1 MKSESKLLRFRF
13 FLDICN
19 GSDVINCNLNTM
31 KVIKFG
37 GTSVG
42 SVENVKKIDEIVR
55 SQQSDLVVV
64 VSAVGGVTDLLV
76 AAANAGAKGNEISSF
91 LEEIWE
97 RHERLLAGLFDSIT
111 IEEVKVKMKKL
122 FDDLEKILQGVRL
135 IGELT
140 PKTLDKVMGFGERLS
155 SLFIA
160 RYLDAEWIDSA
171 ANIRTD
177 KNHGRAGVDFNVTYD
192 LIRQCCSGLKKTAVA
207 PGFISSASDGTMTTL
222 GRGGSDYTAALFAA
236 ALNAEKLEI
245 WTDVDGFMTADPHV
259 ISKAYTIPQLTYSE
273 ALELSHFGAK
283 VIYPPTILPVYQKSI
298 PVQIKNT
305 MNPSAEGTL
314 IGNVNE
320 TGTEHPIKG
329 ISSIDG
335 ISLFT
340 VQGLGMVGVT
350 GIAMRLFGALA
361 KEDINVIL
369 ISQASSE
376 NSISF
381 AIDSS
386 RGKVAETAIQ
396 QEFERE
402 ISSGRINKVSSE
414 EDLCIIAIVGENM
427 KHSAGIAGK
436 LFYTIGKNGINV
448 VAIAQGAS
456 EQNISWV
463 VKKSDLR
470 KTLNVVH
477 ESFFLSPYIELNV
490 FLVGIGTVGRDLI
503 TQISQQQLKLQKE
516 HRLKLRICGVANSRK
531 MIFNREG
538 LEPASMAQF
547 LSGDQAEKSDMD
559 NYCTRM
565 IGMNMFNSVFVDC
578 TAEKKVADQYH
589 TILNNYISI
598 VAANKVAASS
608 DYLAYRE
615 LKELAAKHGVKYLF
629 ETNVGAGLPLISTI
643 NDLKRSGD
651 RIVRIEAV
659 LSGTL
664 NFIFNTLS
672 SEIPLSKAIQLS
684 KEKGFSE
691 PDPRID
697 LSGVDVVR
705 KLVILARESGYQL
718 SQEDVLQK
726 RFIPDRYFNSTLDD
740 FWRDIHEMD
749 AHFEAERLIL
759 EKEKR
764 KWRFVGLMEE
774 GQASVSLQT
783 VGPGHPFFDLEGS
796 NNIVLIT
803 TERYN
808 ESPMLIKGYGAG
820 AAVTAAGVFADLIK
834 VANI

>member
-1 MKSESKLLRFRF
+1 
-13 FLDICN
+13 
-19 GSDVINCNLNTM
+19 M

-55 SQQSDLVVV
+55 NQNSDLIVV
-64 VSAVGGVTDLLV
+64 VSAVGGVTDMLL
-76 AAANAGAKGNEISSF
+76 AAANAGARGNDVTNF
-91 LEEIWE
+91 LNDIRE
-97 RHERLLAGLFDSIT
+97 RHDKMLAGLFDSAT
-111 IEEVKVKMKKL
+111 IADVNEKIRATFEE
-122 FDDLEKILQGVRL
+122 LEKILQGVRL

-140 PKTLDKVMGFGERLS
+140 PKTLDKVLGFGERLS
-155 SLFIA
+155 SLFIS
-160 RYLDAEWIDSA
+160 RFLDAELLDSSA
-171 ANIRTD
+171 LICTD
-177 KNHGRAGVDFNVTYD
+177 KSFGKGKVDFQLTYSRIQD
-192 LIRQCCSGLKKTAVA
+192 ACSGLKKVAVA
-207 PGFISSASDGTMTTL
+207 PGFISSAPDGTATTL

-245 WTDVDGFMTADPHV
+245 WTDVDGFMTADPRV

-305 MNPSAEGTL
+305 MNPSAEGTI
-314 IGNVNE
+314 IGTAQNRS
-320 TGTEHPIKG
+320 TEQPIKG

-361 KEDINVIL
+361 REDINVIL

-381 AIDSS
+381 AIDSA
-386 RGKVAETAIQ
+386 RGKAAETAIM
-396 QEFERE
+396 QEFDRE
-402 ISSGRINKVSSE
+402 INSGLINKIGSE
-414 EDLCIIAIVGENM
+414 EDLCIVAIVGENM

-436 LFYTIGKNGINV
+436 LFHTIGKNGINV

-477 ESFFLSPYIELNV
+477 ESFFLSPFIELNV

-503 TQISQQQLKLQKE
+503 GQISHQQLKLQKE
-516 HRLKLRICGVANSRK
+516 HRLKLRICGVANSRR
-531 MIFNREG
+531 MIFSREG
-538 LEPASMAQF
+538 FDPSEISGL
-547 LSGDQAEKSDMD
+547 LSRENAEKSDM
-559 NYCTRM
+559 NGFCEQM
-565 IGMNMFNSVFVDC
+565 IAMNMFNSVFVDC
-578 TAEKKVADQYH
+578 TADKNVADHYR

-608 DYLAYRE
+608 EFLAYRE

-643 NDLKRSGD
+643 NDLMRSGD

-672 SEIPLSKAIQLS
+672 NEIPLSEAIRMS

-705 KLVILARESGYQL
+705 KLVILGRESGYKL
-718 SQEDVLQK
+718 SQEDVVQN
-726 RFIPDRYFNSTLDD
+726 RFIPDRYFNSTLED

-749 AHFEAERLIL
+749 SFFETERVKL
-759 EKEKR
+759 EQDKK
-764 KWRFVGLMEE
+764 KWRFVGLMAE
-774 GQASVSLQT
+774 GKASVSLQA
-783 VGPGHPFFDLEGS
+783 VGPGHPFYDLEGS
-796 NNIVLIT
+796 NNIVLLT